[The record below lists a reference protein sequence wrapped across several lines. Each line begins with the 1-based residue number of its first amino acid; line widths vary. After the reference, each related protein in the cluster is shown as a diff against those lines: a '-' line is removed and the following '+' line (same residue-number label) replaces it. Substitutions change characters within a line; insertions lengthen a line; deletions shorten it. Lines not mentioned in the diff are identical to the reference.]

1 LHPQWCAAAGR
12 EPWAATACCYAVV
25 VILPERFIARTGST
39 HRRLETLISADVT
52 LLASEGHLDHTE
64 LARTAMPREKV
75 LEAMRTKGRQQLGQV
90 SRLYMEPSGS
100 FSFIPARPS
109 KPGLSVLPAIDDEV
123 RAEGR
128 VEGCCA
134 CTECGTTIDAAEPQG
149 RVSERCGSRD
159 WTYAVTQME
168 R

>member
-1 LHPQWCAAAGR
+1 
-12 EPWAATACCYAVV
+12 
-25 VILPERFIARTGST
+25 
-39 HRRLETLISADVT
+39 VT
-52 LLASEGHLDHTE
+52 LLASEGHLEQAE

-75 LEAMRTKGRQQLGQV
+75 FEAMRVEGWQHLGQI

-109 KPGLSVLPAIDDEV
+109 RPGLSVLPAIDDEL

-128 VEGCCA
+128 VDGCSA
-134 CTECGTTIDAAEPQG
+134 CTECGTTIDTAEPQG
-149 RVSERCGSRD
+149 RVCERCGSRD
-159 WTYAVTQME
+159 WTYAVTELE